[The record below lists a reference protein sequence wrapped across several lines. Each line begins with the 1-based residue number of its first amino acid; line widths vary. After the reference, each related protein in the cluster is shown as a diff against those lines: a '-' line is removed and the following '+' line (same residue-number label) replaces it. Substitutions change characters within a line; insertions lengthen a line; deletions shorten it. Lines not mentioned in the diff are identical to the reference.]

1 MSRYIS
7 DPKGFLIQLFE
18 KAVSSVS
25 PDFSKHIDLIPKKP
39 KGKVVVIGAGKAAA
53 SMAHSF
59 ETTVKNIWS
68 KEDFE
73 CLTGLVI
80 TRYQHGLPCEKI
92 SVVEAS
98 HPVPDEA
105 GNKAA
110 LKIIDL
116 VTNLTEDDEVICLIS
131 GGGSALLTIPADIIT
146 LEEKKNIN
154 RKLLSSGAS
163 ISEMNTVRKH
173 LSKIKGGRLAALCHP
188 AKVSTFL
195 ISDVPGDDPGVIAS
209 GPTLPD
215 KTSCKDALNIIQQYN
230 IEISEAV
237 KQALLNG
244 ALETPKPNDPMF
256 VDMTPPCVMAN
267 AKDALF
273 AAKEMAESDGLN
285 VLILGDSIESEAREL
300 GKAMALMTD
309 WLSRESEPLLPKPL
323 LILSGGET
331 TVTVKGHGRGGRN
344 VEFLLSF
351 MLHANNRPNVF
362 ALACD
367 TDGIDGSEDNAGAV
381 IAASDLAPSLGNDQ
395 RPDQYLNNNDAYS
408 FFESI
413 NALIKTGPTR
423 TNVND
428 FRAILITKDK

>member
-1 MSRYIS
+1 MSRYIA
-7 DPKGFLIQLFE
+7 DPKGFLVELFE
-18 KAVSSVS
+18 KAVQSVS
-25 PDFSKHIDLIPKKP
+25 PDFSKHIDLIPHKP
-39 KGKVVVIGAGKAAA
+39 KGRVVVIGAGKAAA

-59 ETTVKNIWS
+59 ETIVKGIWS

-73 CLTGLVI
+73 RLTGLVI
-80 TRYQHGLPCEKI
+80 TRYLHGMPCEKI
-92 SVVEAS
+92 RVVEAS

-105 GNKAA
+105 GNSAA

-116 VTNLTEDDEVICLIS
+116 VKNLTADDEVICLIS

-188 AKVSTFL
+188 AKVTTFL

-215 KTSCKDALNIIQQYN
+215 KTSCDDAFNIIQQYD

-237 KQALLNG
+237 KQALING
-244 ALETPKPNDPMF
+244 SLETPKLHDPIF
-256 VDMTPPCVMAN
+256 ANMTPPRVMAN
-267 AKDALF
+267 AKDALL
-273 AAKEMAESDGLN
+273 AAKEMAERDGLH
-285 VLILGDSIESEAREL
+285 VLILGDSIESEAREF
-300 GKAMALMTD
+300 GKSMALMTD
-309 WLSRESEPLLPKPL
+309 WLAKESEPMLPKPL
-323 LILSGGET
+323 LILTGGET
-331 TVTVKGHGRGGRN
+331 TVTVKGNGRGGRN

-351 MLHANNRPNVF
+351 LLHANNRANVF

-381 IAASDLAPSLGNDQ
+381 IAASDLALALTKDH
-395 RPDQYLNNNDAYS
+395 RPDQYLKNNDAYS
-408 FFESI
+408 FFESTGS
-413 NALIKTGPTR
+413 LIKTGPTR

-428 FRAILITKDK
+428 FRAILIT